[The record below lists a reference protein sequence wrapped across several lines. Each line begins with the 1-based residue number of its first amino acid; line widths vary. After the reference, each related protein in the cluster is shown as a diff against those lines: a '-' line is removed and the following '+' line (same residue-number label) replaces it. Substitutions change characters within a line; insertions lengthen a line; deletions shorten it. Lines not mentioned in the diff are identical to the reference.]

1 MRSARFI
8 TLVFVLSILRMHGVS
23 LSESPDLGLF
33 CSKNEAVYK
42 QGKED
47 FSIFLGKSV
56 TDVPLPLANAL
67 NCLYTKT
74 EFLDAVVR

>member
-8 TLVFVLSILRMHGVS
+8 TLVFVLSILRMNGVS
-23 LSESPDLGLF
+23 LSESPDLALF
-33 CSKNEAVYK
+33 CSKNKAVYK

-47 FSIFLGKSV
+47 SSKFLGKSV
-56 TDVPLPLANAL
+56 REVPLPLANAL

-74 EFLDAVVR
+74 RFLHAVVR